1 MRVAL
6 WIALPTIPVVL
17 LTLAILGAFPYKL
30 YPIHTN
36 SMNPALPMKTLI
48 IVHED
53 SYERGD
59 IITFN
64 HRTLGGHNEVV
75 THRFIGR
82 DNNNLITTK
91 GDANPSTDAWPV
103 RDEDV
108 IGGVSLRI
116 PQAGYWLV
124 YLKNPAGFG
133 SIALFIFAVWLL
145 FTGNKRT
152 RSGGP
157 S

>member
-1 MRVAL
+1 VRVAL
-6 WIALPTIPVVL
+6 WIALPMIPVVL
-17 LTLAILGAFPYKL
+17 LTLAILGALPYKL
-30 YPIHTN
+30 YPIHTD

-48 IVHED
+48 IVEKG
-53 SYERGD
+53 SYEKGD

-75 THRFIGR
+75 THRYIGR
-82 DNNNLITTK
+82 DNNGLIVTK
-91 GDANPSTDAWPV
+91 GDANPSPDAWPV
-103 RDEDV
+103 KDEDV

-124 YLKNPAGFG
+124 YMKNPAGSG
-133 SIALFIFAVWLL
+133 SIVLLIFAVWLL
-145 FTGNKRT
+145 FSGGKQT
-152 RSGGP
+152 RSGKT